1 MGLLIIMFVLVL
13 GYRYAT
19 SVPYQKNI
27 LKRSVGW
34 ESYVY
39 LAQHGIISILL
50 GVIIF
55 LFLMLVTLLIVLAL
69 EVVVL
74 PYFDITINL
83 TNKFRENII
92 LLVNG
97 EKDIFP
103 YLLMTFATAYIS
115 WIVCEVRIQN
125 DFSKDKY
132 DFLKGSDG
140 ILNVVI
146 QSLQSNSAVKVSM
159 KSRKVYVG
167 MVLGEQ
173 FENTDL
179 GNILIIPF
187 FSGYRD
193 KDTLDLKLNCEYM
206 PVYEKNKFIDWDG
219 PEVKI
224 DWGKMQDFKLVIR
237 IDEVETI
244 SLFDAEYSEDF
255 LLTDNE
261 NSTLA

>member
-1 MGLLIIMFVLVL
+1 MGLLVIMFVLVL

-27 LKRSVGW
+27 LKRSEGW

-50 GVIIF
+50 GVLIFSSLVLIIF
-55 LFLMLVTLLIVLAL
+55 LIILAL
-69 EVVVL
+69 EVMIL

-83 TNKFRENII
+83 TNKFRENIV
-92 LLVNG
+92 LLVKG
-97 EKDIFP
+97 EKDVFL
-103 YLLMTFATAYIS
+103 YLMMTFVTAYMS
-115 WIVCEVRIQN
+115 WVVCEVRIQN

-132 DFLKGSDG
+132 DLLKGSDG

-146 QSLQSNSAVKVSM
+146 QSLQSNSSVKVSM

-179 GNILIIPF
+179 GNVLIIPF

-193 KDTLDLKLNCEYM
+193 KDTLDMKLNCEYM
-206 PVYEKNKFIDWDG
+206 PVYEKNKIIDWDG
-219 PEVKI
+219 AEVKI
-224 DWGKMQDFKLVIR
+224 DWEKMQDFKLVIR

-255 LLTDNE
+255 LLTVNE
-261 NSTLA
+261 NDTVA

>member
-1 MGLLIIMFVLVL
+1 MGLLLIMFVLVL
-13 GYRYAT
+13 GYRYAS

-50 GVIIF
+50 GILIF
-55 LFLMLVTLLIVLAL
+55 SFCTLVVLLIILTL
-69 EVVVL
+69 EVTIL
-74 PYFDITINL
+74 SYLDITVNL
-83 TNKFRENII
+83 SKRFRENLL
-92 LLVNG
+92 LLVEG
-97 EKDIFP
+97 EKDILH
-103 YLLMTFATAYIS
+103 YVVMTIATACIS
-115 WIVCEVRIQN
+115 WVICEARIQI

-132 DFLKGSDG
+132 DLLKSLDG

-146 QSLQSNSAVKVSM
+146 QSLQSNSSVKVSM

-193 KDTLDLKLNCEYM
+193 KDTLDMKLNCEYM

-219 PEVKI
+219 SEFKI
-224 DWGKMQDFKLVIR
+224 DWKKMQDFKLVIR
-237 IDEVETI
+237 IDEIETI

-255 LLTDNE
+255 LLTDKK
-261 NSTLA
+261 

>member
-1 MGLLIIMFVLVL
+1 MGLLLIMFVLVL

-50 GVIIF
+50 GMLTF
-55 LFLMLVTLLIVLAL
+55 LSLFLIILLIILAL
-69 EVVVL
+69 EVIIL

-83 TNKFRENII
+83 TDKLRAKII
-92 LLVNG
+92 LLVTG
-97 EKDIFP
+97 EKDIFS
-103 YLLMTFATAYIS
+103 YLALTVVIAYIS

-132 DFLKGSDG
+132 DLLKGSDG

-146 QSLQSNSAVKVSM
+146 QALQSNSSVKVSM

-206 PVYEKNKFIDWDG
+206 PVYEKNKFIDWDDS
-219 PEVKI
+219 EVEI
-224 DWGKMQDFKLVIR
+224 DWEKMQDFKLVIR

-255 LLTDNE
+255 LLTDNK